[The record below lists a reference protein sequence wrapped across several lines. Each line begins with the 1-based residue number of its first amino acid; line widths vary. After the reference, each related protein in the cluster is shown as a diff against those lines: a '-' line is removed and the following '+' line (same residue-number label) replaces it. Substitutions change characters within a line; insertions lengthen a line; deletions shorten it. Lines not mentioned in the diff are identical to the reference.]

1 MRKSD
6 IDQFATRRPF
16 EAFEIR
22 LVDGQRF
29 LFTRVEQF
37 IVGRTAMGALT
48 KKGDIFLINMG
59 LISTIH
65 PAKSNGRGHARKAAG
80 GR

>member
-1 MRKSD
+1 MRKAD
-6 IDQFATRRPF
+6 IDQLAHRRPF
-16 EAFEIR
+16 EPFEIR
-22 LVDGQRF
+22 LVDGRRF

-37 IVGRTAMGALT
+37 IVGRTALVALT
-48 KKGDIFLINMG
+48 KKGDIVLINMG

-65 PAKSNGRGHARKAAG
+65 PARSNGRGHRKAAG